1 MITSIALL
9 IVAIANA
16 VTVYYSTKR
25 MDKLQNQINELDK
38 QTYDIKALFEQSE
51 NFQRAV
57 NDNLDK
63 QIKSQY
69 SHFTSRMDKLKNDV
83 LQNNK
88 TY

>member
-1 MITSIALL
+1 MIISIALL

-25 MDKLQNQINELDK
+25 MNKLQDQINDLG
-38 QTYDIKALFEQSE
+38 QQIYDINSLLERSE
-51 NFQRAV
+51 NLQRAI

>member
-1 MITSIALL
+1 MTSIALL
-9 IVAIANA
+9 ILAISNA
-16 VTVYYSTKR
+16 VTVYYSSKR
-25 MDKLQNQINELDK
+25 MDKLQSQVSDLEKQI
-38 QTYDIKALFEQSE
+38 YDINFESE
-51 NFQRAV
+51 RMENLQRAI